1 MREDAMGSRAFRAL
15 GAMPDAL
22 VAVGC
27 LCVWVAPRWVGEHWV
42 KQVVVAMLVEFLAVH
57 SGAFFSGAV
66 AGALAGWRRVGM
78 YVAFAAVYLVFAA
91 GFSLA
96 FDTWWPL
103 QSMAVLL
110 AMKTWT
116 YLLDRDT
123 SSREEARQ
131 RGIWGASAGAY
142 VIGAMLSAILPIP
155 ALGIDEAVRAA
166 ADLPGSGAWVEQPQ
180 RVVAFAAAYFA
191 LLAWMKLTYDPM
203 SPTSARKAA
212 A

>member
-1 MREDAMGSRAFRAL
+1 MSPSARLSRIAGAL
-15 GAMPDAL
+15 PDAL
-22 VAVGC
+22 VAAGC
-27 LCVWVAPRWVGEHWV
+27 LFVWIAPRTVGVHWV

-66 AGALAGWRRVGM
+66 AGAFAGWRRIGM
-78 YVAFAAVYLVFAA
+78 YAAFAAVYLVFAA

-96 FDTWWPL
+96 FETWWPV

-116 YLLDRDT
+116 YVLDRDT

-131 RGIWGASAGAY
+131 RGIWGGSAAVY
-142 VIGAMLSAILPIP
+142 VIGAVLSAILPIP
-155 ALGIDEAVRAA
+155 ELGIDDAVRVA

-180 RVVAFAAAYFA
+180 RVVAFAVAYFA
-191 LLAWMKLTYDPM
+191 ALAWMKLTYDPM
-203 SPTSARKAA
+203 APVPARKAA